1 LKYAWRTRNLC
12 MEMQSKK
19 GKEPRRRQQG
29 RRGCTGSC
37 TGVMRH
43 HSRRPN
49 DAHAVLLHG
58 SGAPLITSRNLL
70 NWLID
75 GRRSWSFAAGEES
88 KVFSR
93 RRRWTGTRDELTRG
107 EACRKC
113 GENVEKER
121 ENQEIMQEGD
131 EKGENKYWT
140 GDETAD
146 AQELA
151 IFFASVWS
159 PMVDKLTLF
168 SNFTIRFVV
177 AYSSSS
183 LHCLAGR
190 WVVSW

>member
-1 LKYAWRTRNLC
+1 
-12 MEMQSKK
+12 MQSKK

-75 GRRSWSFAAGEES
+75 GRRSWSVAADEES
-88 KVFSR
+88 KFFFTASTMNWNTGRIDARWSLQKMSKRSVKIKKSR
-93 RRRWTGTRDELTRG
+93 SK
-107 EACRKC
+107 AMRKA
-113 GENVEKER
+113 KT
-121 ENQEIMQEGD
+121 I
-131 EKGENKYWT
+131 WT

-151 IFFASVWS
+151 IFFCFGLMSDGWW
-159 PMVDKLTLF
+159 TNHF
-168 SNFTIRFVV
+168 FFFNFTIRFVI
-177 AYSSSS
+177 ALSSSS
-183 LHCLAGR
+183 LHCRAGR